1 MDITYTVEQK
11 PLTANKIRTYHYHKV
26 ATNMRAWKES
36 FYWLHKQNPHVF
48 DTPIVVT
55 VTHETKGRLPDVGSC
70 MHTVK
75 AAIDGLVLAGMI
87 PDDNP
92 KWLHAITFLAPKK
105 TGRDALSLTIE
116 KASNAGN
123 SSS

>member
-1 MDITYTVEQK
+1 MDITYTLEQK
-11 PLTANKIRTYHYHKV
+11 PLTANKIRTLHYHQV
-26 ATNMRAWKES
+26 AKHTREWKEA
-36 FYWLHKQNPHVF
+36 FYWLYRQNQNKQ
-48 DTPIVVT
+48 TEPINII

-75 AAIDGLVLAGMI
+75 AAIDGLVLGGLI

-92 KWLHAITFLAPKK
+92 KWLHAITFLAPTK

-116 KASNAGN
+116 KASTNEA
-123 SSS
+123 